1 MVHPDA
7 MRPPPIDTPATS
19 KLLACPDCDLL
30 HQAIELAPNAQARCL
45 RCHAAL
51 RRAPQPQDADLTLSL
66 ALASLVL
73 LGIAHLNPVFGI
85 EVQGQQQSASLW
97 QAAMTLWDED
107 AWFLSVLVLTTTL
120 LFPLVELLALCTVL
134 LYARAGRVGPGIALV
149 LRTLHAVRPWVMV
162 EVLMLG
168 VLIALVK
175 LSSLAE
181 VLTGP
186 GLWSFA
192 LLMLLLAATSMLFD
206 EASVW
211 EGDGLSW
218 SG

>member
-1 MVHPDA
+1 
-7 MRPPPIDTPATS
+7 MRTQAVEIPAAS
-19 KLLACPDCDLL
+19 KLLACPDCDML
-30 HQAIELAPNAQARCL
+30 HQAIDLGPNAQARCL
-45 RCHAAL
+45 RCHAPL
-51 RRAPQPQDADLTLSL
+51 RRAAQPQDANLTLSL

-85 EVQGQQQSASLW
+85 EVQGQQQLASLW

-107 AWFLSVLVLTTTL
+107 AWFLSLLVLTTTL

-134 LYARAGRVGPGIALV
+134 LCARAGHVGPGIALL
-149 LRTLHAVRPWVMV
+149 LRILHAVRPWVMV

-211 EGDGLSW
+211 EGEGLSW